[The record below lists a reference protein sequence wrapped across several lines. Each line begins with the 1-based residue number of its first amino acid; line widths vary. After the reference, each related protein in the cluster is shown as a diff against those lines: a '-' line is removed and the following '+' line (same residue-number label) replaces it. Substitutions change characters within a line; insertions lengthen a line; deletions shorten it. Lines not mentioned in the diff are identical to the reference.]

1 MAFSIADK
9 FEYDLAAVATAK
21 RLPLAVMKRLVM
33 KLFNMAPFTTIPDK
47 IFFVEESKAFTPV
60 VGTDGSV
67 LKTVRTQRL
76 LLNGEDTVV
85 IGLRP
90 GEGTDADSVTAYI
103 FKAQPG
109 VYDLSVWLPAA

>member
-21 RLPLAVMKRLVM
+21 MLPLTVMKRLVM
-33 KLFNMAPFTTIPDK
+33 KLFNMAPFATIPDK

-60 VGTDGSV
+60 VNDKGETLD
-67 LKTVRTQRL
+67 TVRTQRL
-76 LLNGEDTVV
+76 LLNGEDSVI

-90 GEGTDADSVTAYI
+90 GEGTDAASVTTYI

>member
-9 FEYDLAAVATAK
+9 FEYDLAAVATTK
-21 RLPLAVMKRLVM
+21 RIPLAVMKRLVM
-33 KLFNMAPFTTIPDK
+33 KLFGMATEYTIPDK

-60 VGTDGSV
+60 ADGDGVV
-67 LKTVRTQRL
+67 LQAVRTQRL

-90 GEGTDADSVTAYI
+90 GEGTDEASLTTYI

>member
-9 FEYDLAAVATAK
+9 FEYDLAAVATTK
-21 RLPLAVMKRLVM
+21 MIPLAVMKRLVM

-47 IFFVEESKAFTPV
+47 IFFVEEAKAFTPV
-60 VGTDGSV
+60 VGEDGEV
-67 LKTVRTQRL
+67 LETVRTQRL
-76 LLNGEDTVV
+76 LLNGDDAVV

-90 GEGTDADSVTAYI
+90 GEGTDAATLTTYI

-109 VYDLSVWLPAA
+109 VYDLSVWLPAT